1 MFFEWFLKFSFLVLG
16 LKETGF
22 PQLLDREKL
31 FKVFRK
37 KETGSPMLDRE
48 NFSKFSKG
56 FQKERKSY
64 PDLHLTLLSSFSN
77 ASSFFSKASK

>member
-1 MFFEWFLKFSFLVLG
+1 M
-16 LKETGF
+16 
-22 PQLLDREKL
+22 LDREKL

-48 NFSKFSKG
+48 NLSKFSKG

-64 PDLHLTLLSSFSN
+64 PDLHLTAPFIIFKCKQ
-77 ASSFFSKASK
+77 FFSKPLNKLSMSAEIFVFE

>member
-1 MFFEWFLKFSFLVLG
+1 MLG
-16 LKETGF
+16 LKENGS
-22 PQLLDREKL
+22 PQSMLDREKL

-56 FQKERKSY
+56 FQKERKKK
-64 PDLHLTLLSSFSN
+64 LSRSALNRSFHHFQMQ
-77 ASSFFSKASK
+77 AVFFKASK